1 MAKRLKRCWYHGSTV
16 RCMAM
21 NFRPSEELA
30 LALKEQADRE
40 HTSVQTVLVKAA
52 EEYLMRK
59 DKKTLIR
66 EQVDKIK
73 VDFADALRRLG
84 E

>member
-1 MAKRLKRCWYHGSTV
+1 
-16 RCMAM
+16 MAM
-21 NFRPSEELA
+21 NFRPSDELA
-30 LALKEQADRE
+30 RGLKQQADRE

-66 EQVDKIK
+66 EQVEKIK
-73 VDFADALRRLG
+73 VEFDDALRRLG